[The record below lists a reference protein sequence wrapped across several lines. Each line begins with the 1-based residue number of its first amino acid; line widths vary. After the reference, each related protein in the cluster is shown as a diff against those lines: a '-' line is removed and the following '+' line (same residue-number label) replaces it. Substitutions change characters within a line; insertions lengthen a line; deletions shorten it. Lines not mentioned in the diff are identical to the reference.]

1 MANNH
6 LTVFPLLQ
14 KSCWS
19 RSMYFIFTGLTFFVL
34 GNHLQVFAVHAGFI
48 RPSVIDALTRNKDK
62 ADAVY

>member
-1 MANNH
+1 
-6 LTVFPLLQ
+6 
-14 KSCWS
+14 
-19 RSMYFIFTGLTFFVL
+19 MYFIFTGLTFFVL